1 MSLSSGSLGKYLQ
14 FAKRKNN
21 IKRQLF
27 INLRYEK
34 KPTSSEL
41 QNFINNFTATD
52 FTTQGVQCLYFS
64 IRVFL
69 DYQEHKVAEKLTDS
83 ISLFP

>member
-14 FAKRKNN
+14 DAKRKSS
-21 IKRQLF
+21 IKRKLF
-27 INLRYEK
+27 INLWYEK

-41 QNFINNFTATD
+41 QNFINNFTAID
-52 FTTQGVQCLYFS
+52 FTTQGVKCLYFS

-69 DYQEHKVAEKLTDS
+69 NY
-83 ISLFP
+83 